1 MFYFVRFRI
10 LDQRWRKALYEIHF
24 VGMRMFVRDGTRKEK
39 RQRYEELRKELGR
52 LEALPKE
59 DQHSNR

>member
-1 MFYFVRFRI
+1 M
-10 LDQRWRKALYEIHF
+10 YEIHF